1 MRNAEGTMRSAE
13 GTMRKAEG
21 GGDAARAAPESE
33 RRPGG
38 RVASGFTLIEM
49 MIVILLI
56 VILSGMT
63 FRMVSIMGRNN
74 DVSRTRATLE
84 KVGHALE
91 EYRSSYGKYP
101 EVKFYPI
108 YADSD
113 GDGVSDNF
121 VGIRQPV
128 AYEYPMLT
136 GFDESSAE
144 SSAKSILNA
153 ESKEDYRYG
162 VTGKK
167 YGIFFTF
174 GLVSYLIPRYNG
186 VAGDDDSV
194 KWLCGYYEKNGE
206 KYQDSE
212 HAFSHWRDNNDKPV
226 GSSPGDPDRDLVSSR
241 RTLMHLGSYL
251 TDQNTPAN
259 VSGCIVSFLGSHG
272 DGRVRKVSGEL
283 PLRNRAG
290 EIVSP
295 RDFPPAELLGLLS
308 TWSALPGASRHH
320 WGTDVDVIDAA
331 ARPEGY
337 DVRLVPGEYAPGGP
351 FAKLGAWLDELAADP
366 GFAFARPYFGGDGK
380 GGRRPCPV
388 APEPWHLSAR
398 APARGAQASCAPEAL
413 RDLLRNPAPGEEIA
427 LASEVLAGFEGYFRE
442 WILSGFV
449 S

>member
-283 PLRNRAG
+283 GIITNAVATIRDSWYGELRYRCL
-290 EIVSP
+290 
-295 RDFPPAELLGLLS
+295 PPCDNYDL
-308 TWSALPGASRHH
+308 WSA
-320 WGTDVDVIDAA
+320 
-331 ARPEGY
+331 
-337 DVRLVPGEYAPGGP
+337 GP
-351 FAKLGAWLDELAADP
+351 
-366 GFAFARPYFGGDGK
+366 DGK
-380 GGRRPCPV
+380 TVGDLCSDSSHQTSESAKEGTHYTLKIGGAEV
-388 APEPWHLSAR
+388 WFIGEGAPETADDIYL
-398 APARGAQASCAPEAL
+398 G
-413 RDLLRNPAPGEEIA
+413 RD
-427 LASEVLAGFEGYFRE
+427 
-442 WILSGFV
+442 
-449 S
+449 